1 MLIIECTCRCK
12 PGTRD
17 QFLEIVKPNVE
28 GSRKEKGNISYTPYP
43 SPDNDVDMFVFEKW
57 ENPEVFINHSS
68 APHHQA
74 FSAAR
79 RPLLEPD
86 SFHITIW
93 NSEVNED
100 LTELARAFVK
110 TNIH

>member
-43 SPDNDVDMFVFEKW
+43 SPDNDVDMFVSKMG
-57 ENPEVFINHSS
+57 NPEVFN
-68 APHHQA
+68 Q
-74 FSAAR
+74 
-79 RPLLEPD
+79 
-86 SFHITIW
+86 SFQ
-93 NSEVNED
+93 
-100 LTELARAFVK
+100 
-110 TNIH
+110 

>member
-57 ENPEVFINHSS
+57 EIRKFSSIIPVRLTIRLSARPDDLFLSPTVFTSPS
-68 APHHQA
+68 GTA
-74 FSAAR
+74 
-79 RPLLEPD
+79 
-86 SFHITIW
+86 
-93 NSEVNED
+93 
-100 LTELARAFVK
+100 K
-110 TNIH
+110 